1 MQKAFKHRFYPTPQQ
16 DALLKLRIH
25 PEKTVI
31 KTVIKYSRMGWPG
44 LWDRRDRDQNA
55 AISILAVGQTVLAC
69 GATVRPN
76 VSNTEGRCDEAGRNN
91 RRNNRSDAV
100 KTKKRLKSS

>member
-1 MQKAFKHRFYPTPQQ
+1 MQKAFKHRFYPVPQQ

-25 PEKTVI
+25 PE

-91 RRNNRSDAV
+91 RSDAV